1 MQRASVMGIKA
12 CLPSSCCPVQAIQG
26 DPGAT
31 CKQYCPYSK
40 PCGKQAEVAGSW
52 SAPPT
57 HSPAPPP
64 PTHTRTPPLPP
75 PSSKGLCTTC
85 RDTPLHPPP
94 RHPHAV
100 MMDPLRNRASPTDE
114 YEVSGAPPK
123 QRRLTYGDVQGFRQ
137 VMEAIVT
144 SNDTYQMHSPEA
156 PVLES
161 SHWLEAHFKE
171 VCGVVRV
178 A

>member
-1 MQRASVMGIKA
+1 
-12 CLPSSCCPVQAIQG
+12 
-26 DPGAT
+26 
-31 CKQYCPYSK
+31 
-40 PCGKQAEVAGSW
+40 
-52 SAPPT
+52 
-57 HSPAPPP
+57 
-64 PTHTRTPPLPP
+64 
-75 PSSKGLCTTC
+75 
-85 RDTPLHPPP
+85 
-94 RHPHAV
+94 